1 MISDNRVENIL
12 RYIRILYVKIGPFIN
27 VIQWNNTMPIF
38 LAKYFLTII
47 ILKDAVKSR
56 YTEDSLCSSQ
66 ITELVN
72 Q

>member
-47 ILKDAVKSR
+47 ILKDAVKS
-56 YTEDSLCSSQ
+56 TQ
-66 ITELVN
+66 KIPFVPHK
-72 Q
+72 